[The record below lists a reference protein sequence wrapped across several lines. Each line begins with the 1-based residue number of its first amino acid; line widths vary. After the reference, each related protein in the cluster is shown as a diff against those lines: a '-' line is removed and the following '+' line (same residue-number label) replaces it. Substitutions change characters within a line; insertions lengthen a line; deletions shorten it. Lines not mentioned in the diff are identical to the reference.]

1 MILKESWV
9 FSDRFIN
16 INSDVVLLH
25 LDLHVRQRM
34 AATFRGT
41 IHLNQ
46 FYLTLSLSAVHA
58 KYTPGSQQC
67 RSTLQIRTSCA
78 GVLHCRSLPTYFKL
92 LYLLN
97 HSSSLIH
104 PYINLKDKSK
114 VWVIFDTISIK
125 VHWEQWCRWNCDLR
139 VINAWKQAFSVV
151 PKVSPW
157 CWKSCAH
164 MRTTSLWGVASKW
177 LVTTE

>member
-78 GVLHCRSLPTYFKL
+78 GVLHCRSLPTFNFKMLYFSTTHPIL
-92 LYLLN
+92 GTCTSIQRQLN
-97 HSSSLIH
+97 GARHGWFILR
-104 PYINLKDKSK
+104 LKFD
-114 VWVIFDTISIK
+114 FDTELMECTCIVFWHNLFAIHS
-125 VHWEQWCRWNCDLR
+125 Q
-139 VINAWKQAFSVV
+139 
-151 PKVSPW
+151 
-157 CWKSCAH
+157 
-164 MRTTSLWGVASKW
+164 
-177 LVTTE
+177 